1 MRSLGFFRQGRRR
14 GRFQASADY
23 SDTTGTI
30 NRLGNR
36 FCELDVPLL
45 TKWPNGRRVAID
57 FINSYFVCNHI
68 GTTFKRVTEKPM
80 TKALITTVPFGDKNR
95 LPIEQLEA
103 AGIEYLI
110 NPLGRKLEED
120 ELAEMVADFDVLIA
134 GTEPIT
140 DKVMERASR
149 LKLIS
154 RVGIGLD
161 GVDLLAAERR
171 GIKVS
176 YTPDAPAPAVA
187 ELTIGL
193 MISLLRSVH
202 ISNAQMHRG
211 EWHRHFGRRIPEVT
225 IGIIGTGR
233 IGGRVLRRLAGFGTP
248 SILVNDIRPDKNVAP
263 ELKLEWV
270 GKEEIYRH
278 ADLISLHV
286 PLTLQTKNMI
296 RREQLLLMKP
306 DAMIINLSR
315 GGIIN
320 EQDLAEV
327 LNAGHLSGAAID
339 VFEQEPYIGAL
350 AQIDRCL
357 LTSHMGSMSIDCRTR
372 MEIEA
377 TEEAVRFLTGQA
389 LQGLVPPA
397 EYEVQR
403 QGL

>member
-1 MRSLGFFRQGRRR
+1 M
-14 GRFQASADY
+14 
-23 SDTTGTI
+23 
-30 NRLGNR
+30 
-36 FCELDVPLL
+36 P
-45 TKWPNGRRVAID
+45 
-57 FINSYFVCNHI
+57 
-68 GTTFKRVTEKPM
+68 
-80 TKALITTVPFGDKNR
+80 KALITTVPFGDKNR

-103 AGIEYLI
+103 AGVEYVI
-110 NPLGRKLEED
+110 NPLGRKLKEN
-120 ELAEMVADFDVLIA
+120 ELAEMVTDFDALIA

-140 DKVMERASR
+140 DRVMSCASR

-161 GVDLLAAERR
+161 SVDLLAAERR
-171 GIKVS
+171 GIRVS

-193 MISLLRSVH
+193 MLSLLRSVH
-202 ISNAQMHRG
+202 IVNAQMHRG
-211 EWHRHFGRRIPEVT
+211 DWHRHFGRRISEVT

-233 IGGRVLRRLAGFGTP
+233 IGGHVLRRLAGFGSP
-248 SILVNDIRPDKNVAP
+248 RILVNDTHPNLRVAP

-270 GKEEIYRH
+270 GKEEIYSQ

-286 PLTLQTKNMI
+286 PLTAQTKNMI
-296 RREQLLLMKP
+296 RREHLLHMKR
-306 DAMIINLSR
+306 DALIINTSR

-320 EQDLAEV
+320 EHDLAEV

-339 VFEQEPYIGAL
+339 VFEHEPYTGAL

-357 LTSHMGSMSIDCRTR
+357 LTSHMGSMSVDCRTR

-377 TEEAVRFLTGQA
+377 TEEAVRFLTGKP
-389 LQGLVPPA
+389 LQGLVPPE